1 MVCTLG
7 SKPQGPCERRGQRR
21 RPTSRYWFP
30 AIGRQTAAGRL
41 HTINWREPDP
51 VAHAHSLSCH
61 LHLCFPAYDRPLPC
75 HQTSPG
81 QQPLR
86 PFPSL
91 ALASGSE
98 IGKGFVRTPRP
109 VVLAIYSSPSPLPHT
124 IINNTRSRRI
134 RNTICDEISPT
145 QPLRRGERKN
155 IPRPLLHASRRAIPG
170 FPHMHRYLI
179 SSSPTITT
187 YH

>member
-21 RPTSRYWFP
+21 RPTNRYWFP
-30 AIGRQTAAGRL
+30 AIGRQLQRVGCTPSTGANL
-41 HTINWREPDP
+41 VLWHTRILF
-51 VAHAHSLSCH
+51 HAICTF
-61 LHLCFPAYDRPLPC
+61 CFPAYDRPLPC

-91 ALASGSE
+91 ALASGPE
-98 IGKGFVRTPRP
+98 IGKGFGPRAQP
-109 VVLAIYSSPSPLPHT
+109 YYWLSIHHHHQPPPPLDRAEYET
-124 IINNTRSRRI
+124 NSATESLQQ
-134 RNTICDEISPT
+134 PT
-145 QPLRRGERKN
+145 QPLWRREARR
-155 IPRPLLHASRRAIPG
+155 IFPDRPACISARYTRLSSRN
-170 FPHMHRYLI
+170 HYLI
-179 SSSPTITT
+179 SSSPPLLTT